1 MKETTP
7 DAALFYDVE
16 VDSWRNRQI
25 QPGKEPYRSLPG
37 DMLLFIEAKPKSI
50 SDLQRS
56 GRAWALASITKISG
70 DDKTDDIISAN
81 FKVKVEEPCNLCPI
95 RNQISEENLCPSSEL
110 NESQN
115 KTIGKTITLS
125 MLLWNLLQKQ
135 FRILTYVP
143 MSVVIAEVISHTLKV
158 MRESIEAGDGRDIL
172 VCSVA
177 NILLFGNKEKLKVSP
192 DVEEVFLDYRA
203 EKLAECFGPITG
215 WKPCFTSMIE
225 FLEGC
230 VSEYEVLRDDQSVN
244 GRRSNGIDNRNVDR
258 ISFLEFL
265 KDKFRSSSIALKRCV
280 SSTCT
285 HVLVTYIK
293 KCNIDSMIV
302 LVDSLDSF
310 ETLLYRDDADSER
323 LKELFSIPESFD
335 TSDSFQ
341 DEFRVLC
348 LRRKCLS
355 ALRKLRA
362 HLTNLS
368 FQL

>member
-1 MKETTP
+1 MLCNHTT
-7 DAALFYDVE
+7 
-16 VDSWRNRQI
+16 N
-25 QPGKEPYRSLPG
+25 G
-37 DMLLFIEAKPKSI
+37 
-50 SDLQRS
+50 
-56 GRAWALASITKISG
+56 
-70 DDKTDDIISAN
+70 
-81 FKVKVEEPCNLCPI
+81 
-95 RNQISEENLCPSSEL
+95 EL
-110 NESQN
+110 IWGPPR
-115 KTIGKTITLS
+115 TGKTITLG

-135 FRILTYVP
+135 FRILTYAP
-143 MSVVIAEVISHTLKV
+143 MSVVVIAEVISRTLKV
-158 MRESIEAGDGRDIL
+158 MRESIEAGDGRDVL

-192 DVEEVFLDYRA
+192 DVEEVFLDYHA

-265 KDKFRSSSIALKRCV
+265 KDKFRSFSIALKRCV